1 MFTVATPV
9 GVSEPA
15 ATVMVALV
23 AVKSTIVIPDP
34 IAVPPEAIPIAAER
48 PGAAPVKYEPSP

>member
-15 ATVMVALV
+15 ATVIVALV

-48 PGAAPVKYEPSP
+48 PGAAPVK